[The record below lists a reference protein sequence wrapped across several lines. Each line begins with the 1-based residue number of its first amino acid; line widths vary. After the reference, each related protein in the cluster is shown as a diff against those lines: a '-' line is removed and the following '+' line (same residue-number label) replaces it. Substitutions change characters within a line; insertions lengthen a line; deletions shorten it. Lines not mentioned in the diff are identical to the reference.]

1 MTYERRIGYYELFN
15 LEKRLCDKVYPE
27 DLEVAPL
34 THINIAF
41 VNSDSHF
48 KVIDDSGSLISRVAF
63 LKARYSGLRVNIA
76 IGGWTFN
83 DPPTQTFFSDMAS
96 THENRQTFISSVVA
110 FLQKYGLDGVDIDWE
125 YPKASDRGGAP
136 ADTDN
141 YVLLMSEIR
150 DAFDQVNPGW
160 EATITVPTS
169 YWYLRGFDIARL
181 QKYVSWFNVMS
192 YDLHGMW
199 DQHNKFTGP
208 YLEGHTNVTEMDQG
222 LDLLWRNGVKPS
234 NIVLGFA
241 FYGRSFTMTDPSC
254 SKPGCTFS
262 TSGLPG
268 SCTNTG
274 GILSYS
280 EVKSRNNS
288 LSTFTFYDE
297 QSTVKYNV
305 YEGNQWI
312 SYNNKQSFFDK
323 KKFLSGRCLNGLM
336 IWAIDQDT
344 QSHVALQGLLGDFSA
359 RQLEGGNLDP
369 KTATVLSLA
378 FGAYTGQNCFVTPTC
393 TDGSA

>member
-1 MTYERRIGYYELFN
+1 
-15 LEKRLCDKVYPE
+15 
-27 DLEVAPL
+27 
-34 THINIAF
+34 
-41 VNSDSHF
+41 
-48 KVIDDSGSLISRVAF
+48 
-63 LKARYSGLRVNIA
+63 
-76 IGGWTFN
+76 
-83 DPPTQTFFSDMAS
+83 
-96 THENRQTFISSVVA
+96 
-110 FLQKYGLDGVDIDWE
+110 
-125 YPKASDRGGAP
+125 
-136 ADTDN
+136 
-141 YVLLMSEIR
+141 
-150 DAFDQVNPGW
+150 
-160 EATITVPTS
+160 
-169 YWYLRGFDIARL
+169 
-181 QKYVSWFNVMS
+181 MS

-323 KKFLSGRCLNGLM
+323 KKFLSGRCLDGLM